1 MKDRT
6 IEQAFAAIFGY
17 FPKVDKEPIPGRDDI
32 EQDYL
37 HNLDAACCAEQIDPE
52 LARDLREAGELF
64 VEPPNPPCATTGD
77 PS

>member
-17 FPKVDKEPIPGRDDI
+17 FPKVDKDPIPGRDDI

-37 HNLDAACCAEQIDPE
+37 HSVDAACQAEQVDPE
-52 LARDLREAGELF
+52 LLREARELF
-64 VEPPNPPCATTGD
+64 VEPPRIPVNQTD
-77 PS
+77 EE